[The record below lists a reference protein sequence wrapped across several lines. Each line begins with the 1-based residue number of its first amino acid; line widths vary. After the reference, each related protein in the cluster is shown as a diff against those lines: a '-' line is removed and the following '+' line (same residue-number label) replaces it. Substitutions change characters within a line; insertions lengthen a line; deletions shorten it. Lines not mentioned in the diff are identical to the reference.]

1 MTINII
7 IIVATI
13 LFFNLCFFY
22 LFNNHQS
29 LSKEEDV
36 MIDRTQSYEN
46 MTNSSPSPSLTER
59 MSLLENEMDTKIA
72 ETVKDN
78 ISFMEAFRAA
88 MAQTDDKSVKNMD
101 PLSSLLENTSE
112 LQSKLPQLLVNMRF
126 TINEASK
133 MS

>member
-1 MTINII
+1 
-7 IIVATI
+7 
-13 LFFNLCFFY
+13 
-22 LFNNHQS
+22 
-29 LSKEEDV
+29 
-36 MIDRTQSYEN
+36 
-46 MTNSSPSPSLTER
+46 